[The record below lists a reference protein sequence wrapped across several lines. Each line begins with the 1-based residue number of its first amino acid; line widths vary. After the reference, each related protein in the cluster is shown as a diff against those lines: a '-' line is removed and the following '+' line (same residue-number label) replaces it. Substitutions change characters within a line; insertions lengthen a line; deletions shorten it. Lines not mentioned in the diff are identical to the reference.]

1 MAIERE
7 EMLGYAK
14 NLVELVEAAGDDE
27 KAREASA
34 EMISSFVV
42 NSFVVN
48 EANKDDMDAEV
59 FGLMRRVAKP
69 DIMGFLGL
77 VLTKTMDK
85 IEAGE

>member
-42 NSFVVN
+42 NEFNS